1 VSISDIEI
9 LKVDMLEGSEEVSN
23 ECRGPKLVTRGGTV
37 EAMRYSKF
45 VEPDWGEGV
54 IQKITYTTHDRT
66 VPKAVGFVRAG
77 PRQTLHFAP
86 EKGIRAAVVTCGGLC
101 PGLNNVI
108 REIVDSLHNLYGAEL
123 VYGVRGGYMGFT
135 SSEDTPYV
143 LVSSQ
148 KEEHQFQSMQNPT
161 VVVNGETKF
170 CEVISVA
177 NIHHAGGTVLAA
189 GRGGHDTEAIVNFIK
204 ANNLQHLYVVGGDG
218 SQRGALKV
226 ANACMELGI
235 NCSVAGVPKTIDN
248 DLAEIDR
255 SFGFETAVQ
264 AATTAIRA
272 ATVEAKCNKPRGIG
286 VVKLMGRSAGF
297 IAAHA
302 TLAAGDVDLCLVP
315 EVPLVLDGE
324 TGCLEHLKRVV
335 DEKGYAVVVVAEGA
349 GEDILGQ
356 NCEVDAGGNR
366 KLPAIGSFIKDQINA
381 FFKKCGTPATVKF
394 IDPSY
399 MIRSVPANAADSQ
412 LCTRLSQ
419 TAVHGAMAGMTG
431 FISGVV
437 HNRMVC
443 LPMKYV
449 VEQSPCHMN
458 VEGHTWE
465 RILCDTL
472 QPIVHVPGS
481 KMPSPTPP
489 SE

>member
-1 VSISDIEI
+1 MSDALRWVGEHPVLAALAAGVVGAAGMAYARGSAENTALQVELRKTKAKLKRVAAGVRSRRSVVQQDMNESVSAAGMEPLGVSISDIEI

-45 VEPDWGEGV
+45 VEPDWGE
-54 IQKITYTTHDRT
+54 
-66 VPKAVGFVRAG
+66 G

-148 KEEHQFQSMQNPT
+148 KEEHQQNPT

-381 FFKKCGTPATVKF
+381 FFKKCGTPATVK
-394 IDPSY
+394 
-399 MIRSVPANAADSQ
+399 
-412 LCTRLSQ
+412 
-419 TAVHGAMAGMTG
+419 
-431 FISGVV
+431 
-437 HNRMVC
+437 
-443 LPMKYV
+443 YV
-449 VEQSPCHMN
+449 
-458 VEGHTWE
+458 
-465 RILCDTL
+465 
-472 QPIVHVPGS
+472 
-481 KMPSPTPP
+481 
-489 SE
+489 